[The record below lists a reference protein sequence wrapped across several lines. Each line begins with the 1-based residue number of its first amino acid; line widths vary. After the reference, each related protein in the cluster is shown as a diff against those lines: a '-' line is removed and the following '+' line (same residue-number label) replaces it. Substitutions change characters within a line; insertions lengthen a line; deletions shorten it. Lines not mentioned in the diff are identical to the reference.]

1 MNKRLCGRVSLSTLS
16 TAEIMHEFLGT
27 KERIDGRDDAP
38 YNLSTSIGIT
48 LHSQLNNQN
57 PRTLVTVGYTV

>member
-27 KERIDGRDDAP
+27 KERIDASDK
-38 YNLSTSIGIT
+38 
-48 LHSQLNNQN
+48 
-57 PRTLVTVGYTV
+57 VGYNRCASTEMNIVKVFKYPRR

>member
-27 KERIDGRDDAP
+27 QERMDVSDEAG
-38 YNLSTSIGIT
+38 YNRYASTEMNIVKVFKY
-48 LHSQLNNQN
+48 
-57 PRTLVTVGYTV
+57 PRR